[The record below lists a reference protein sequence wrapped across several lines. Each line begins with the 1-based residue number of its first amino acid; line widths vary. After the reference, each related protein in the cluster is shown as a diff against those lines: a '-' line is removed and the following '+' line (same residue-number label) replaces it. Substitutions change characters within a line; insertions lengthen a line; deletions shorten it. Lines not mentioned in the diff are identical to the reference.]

1 VRVIRR
7 ENERLANVAEQ
18 WRLSCLA
25 EKERQVE
32 IKDDNAKY
40 ARDVSNALLPC
51 RAEHLMVAELT
62 SANAM

>member
-1 VRVIRR
+1 MFPLVRVIRR

-40 ARDVSNALLPC
+40 ARDVSMELLPC
-51 RAEHLMVAELT
+51 LADRLMVAELI
-62 SANAM
+62 